1 MVYLHRTEQEKENS
15 RNQKGIVMKSD
26 YRVRAEKFIRKMY
39 PIIRDCK
46 SPVAVHRRINA
57 YNAEHHTNIIVSS
70 GASRYALIYSDYV
83 IKFDYGSA
91 KEWAGGCED
100 EYQKYTEI
108 ISKSEYSY
116 LFAEVTKIKIGRKPI
131 YIMPRVNNVGK
142 SYQYWGKLSF
152 AEQRFIH
159 DVTADM
165 HKGNYGSYKRK
176 PKIID
181 YAMAP

>member
-1 MVYLHRTEQEKENS
+1 
-15 RNQKGIVMKSD
+15 MKSD

-46 SPVAVHRRINA
+46 SPIAVSRRISA
-57 YNAEHHTNIIVSS
+57 YNAEHNTNIIVNN
-70 GASRYALIYSDYV
+70 GASRYVLIYSDYV
-83 IKFDYGSA
+83 IKFDYGTGKS
-91 KEWAGGCED
+91 WAGGCED

-116 LFAEVTKIKIGRKPI
+116 LFAEITKIKIGRKNI
-131 YIMPRVNNVGK
+131 YIMPRVNNVGR
-142 SYQYWGKLSF
+142 SSQYWDKLSF
-152 AEQRFIH
+152 AERCFIR

-165 HKGNYGSYKRK
+165 HRGNYGSYKRK